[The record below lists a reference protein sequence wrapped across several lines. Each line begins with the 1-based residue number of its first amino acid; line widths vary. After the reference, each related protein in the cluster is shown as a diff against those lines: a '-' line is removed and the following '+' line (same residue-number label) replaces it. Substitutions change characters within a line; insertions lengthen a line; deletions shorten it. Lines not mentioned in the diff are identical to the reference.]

1 MLISIWTDQ
10 PSPVTDC
17 QTSEDAPLVL
27 SASGGDPASDAPL
40 VISARAGDP
49 ASDAP
54 LVLSARASDT
64 AEDAPLVISER
75 GRAVTPCVDGTSQTL
90 EEDTAGGRGSD
101 VGRLAKNRK
110 RKVRSYR
117 WI

>member
-10 PSPVTDC
+10 PCPVTDR

-27 SASGGDPASDAPL
+27 SENGGDPASDAPL
-40 VISARAGDP
+40 VISARAGD
-49 ASDAP
+49 
-54 LVLSARASDT
+54 T

-75 GRAVTPCVDGTSQTL
+75 GRAVSPCVDGTSQTL